1 MERNRKKRPLLRS
14 LRNLAKSD
22 YPPVIDPYYEAFV
35 LLFCMTDKEKKKTQ
49 LIRKVQRIVKDN
61 KMMNHVG
68 YVLCLYLSLRF
79 RRRFFFSS

>member
-35 LLFCMTDKEKKKTQ
+35 LLFCMTDKEKKKDTANQ
-49 LIRKVQRIVKDN
+49 KSEENRER
-61 KMMNHVG
+61 
-68 YVLCLYLSLRF
+68 
-79 RRRFFFSS
+79 